1 MTASPFNSLRNQENY
16 QDPNDERMNQ
26 VRELLLG
33 DHIRASE
40 ARLAALERRLRDL
53 ETTIEQR
60 IDVIHV
66 RLEALAGEV
75 HGDQR
80 AAFDELAKSIS
91 DLGNRIRRIS
101 KA

>member
-1 MTASPFNSLRNQENY
+1 MTAPPFNSLRNQQNFP
-16 QDPNDERMNQ
+16 DSNDERMEK

-33 DHIRASE
+33 DHIRANE
-40 ARLAALERRLRDL
+40 ARLAALEAKLRDV
-53 ETTIEQR
+53 ETVITQR

-91 DLGNRIRRIS
+91 DLGERIRRIS
-101 KA
+101 KP